1 MALNSDPLPIPDSDQ
16 SAEPPQPND
25 TRAWLRRAVQIMDR
39 MSRDEDYRKEIAK
52 RLF

>member
-16 SAEPPQPND
+16 SAEHPQPND
-25 TRAWLRRAVQIMDR
+25 TRAWLRRALQNMDR
-39 MSRDEDYRKEIAK
+39 MSKDEEYRKEIVK